1 MAERHGGGSRVNG
14 DLRPVATNRR
24 ARHEYWIEETH
35 EAGIALTGTE
45 VKSLREGHVNLA
57 DAFAR
62 VDRGEAWLHHL
73 HISPYEH
80 GNIQNH
86 DPMRA
91 RKLLLHKRE
100 ILRLGSRVQQRGYTL
115 VPLRIYFRNGVAKI
129 ELGLARGRHTYD
141 KRERIAEREAAR
153 RIARALGAREGR
165 PLRRAR

>member
-1 MAERHGGGSRVNG
+1 VAEKDDDGE
-14 DLRPVATNRR
+14 LQLVATNRR

-45 VKSLREGHVNLA
+45 VKSLRAGHVILA

-62 VDRGEAWLHHL
+62 VDRGEAWLLHL
-73 HISPYEH
+73 HINPYEQ

-86 DPMRA
+86 DPMRT

-100 ILRLGSRVQQRGYTL
+100 IARLATRVQQRGYTL
-115 VPLRIYFRNGVAKI
+115 VPLRIYFRRGIVKV

-141 KRERIAEREAAR
+141 KRERIAERDAER
-153 RIARALGAREGR
+153 RIARALGARDGGR
-165 PLRRAR
+165 GASRRAR

>member
-1 MAERHGGGSRVNG
+1 MAEKNGDG
-14 DLRPVATNRR
+14 DLRVIATNRR

-45 VKSLREGHVNLA
+45 VKSLRAGHVILG

-62 VDRGEAWLHHL
+62 VDRGEAWLLHL
-73 HISPYEH
+73 HISPYEQ

-86 DPMRA
+86 DPMRT

-100 ILRLGSRVQQRGYTL
+100 IMRLGARVQQRGYTL
-115 VPLRIYFRNGVAKI
+115 VPLRLYFRNGVAKV

-141 KRERIAEREAAR
+141 KRERIAERDAER
-153 RIARALGAREGR
+153 RIARSLGARDAGR
-165 PLRRAR
+165 GPSRRER

>member
-1 MAERHGGGSRVNG
+1 VAEKNGDG
-14 DLRPVATNRR
+14 DLRVVATNRR

-45 VKSLREGHVNLA
+45 VKSLRAGHVILG

-62 VDRGEAWLHHL
+62 VDRGEAWLLHL
-73 HISPYEH
+73 HISPYEQ

-86 DPMRA
+86 DPMRT

-100 ILRLGSRVQQRGYTL
+100 IMRLGARVQQRGYTL
-115 VPLRIYFRNGVAKI
+115 VPLRLYFRNGVAKV

-141 KRERIAEREAAR
+141 KRERIAERDAER
-153 RIARALGAREGR
+153 RIARSLGARDAGR
-165 PLRRAR
+165 GPSRRER

>member
-1 MAERHGGGSRVNG
+1 VAEKNGDG
-14 DLRPVATNRR
+14 DLRVIATNRR

-45 VKSLREGHVNLA
+45 VKSLRAGHVILG

-62 VDRGEAWLHHL
+62 VDRGEAWLLHL
-73 HISPYEH
+73 HISPYEQ

-86 DPMRA
+86 DPMRT

-100 ILRLGSRVQQRGYTL
+100 IMRLGARVQQRGYTL
-115 VPLRIYFRNGVAKI
+115 VPLRLYFRNGVAKV

-141 KRERIAEREAAR
+141 KRERIAERDAER
-153 RIARALGAREGR
+153 RIARSLGARDAGR
-165 PLRRAR
+165 GPSRRER

>member
-1 MAERHGGGSRVNG
+1 MAEKDG
-14 DLRPVATNRR
+14 DADLHVVATNRR

-45 VKSLREGHVNLA
+45 VKSLRAGHVILG

-62 VDRGEAWLHHL
+62 IDRGEAWLLHL
-73 HISPYEH
+73 HINPYEQ

-86 DPMRA
+86 DPMRT

-100 ILRLGSRVQQRGYTL
+100 IARLGARVQQRGYTL
-115 VPLRIYFRNGVAKI
+115 VPLRLYFRNGVAKV

-141 KRERIAEREAAR
+141 KRERIAERDAER
-153 RIARALGAREGR
+153 RIARSLGARDTGR
-165 PLRRAR
+165 GPSRRER

>member
-1 MAERHGGGSRVNG
+1 MAQQAADEDGRTI
-14 DLRPVATNRR
+14 ATNRR

-45 VKSLREGHVNLA
+45 VKSLRAGHVILG

-62 VDRGEAWLHHL
+62 IDRGEAWLLHL
-73 HISPYEH
+73 HISPYEQ

-86 DPMRA
+86 DPMRT

-100 ILRLGSRVQQRGYTL
+100 IERLGARVQQRGYTL
-115 VPLRIYFRNGVAKI
+115 VPLRIYFRHGVAKI

-141 KRERIAEREAAR
+141 KRERIAERDAQR
-153 RIARALGAREGR
+153 RIERALGARERREPSRRGR
-165 PLRRAR
+165 

>member
-1 MAERHGGGSRVNG
+1 VAEKNGDG
-14 DLRPVATNRR
+14 DLRVVATNRR

-45 VKSLREGHVNLA
+45 VKSLRAGHVILG

-62 VDRGEAWLHHL
+62 VDRGEAWLLHL
-73 HISPYEH
+73 HISPYEQ

-86 DPMRA
+86 DPMRT

-100 ILRLGSRVQQRGYTL
+100 IMRLGARVQQRGYTL
-115 VPLRIYFRNGVAKI
+115 VPLRIYFRNGVAKV

-141 KRERIAEREAAR
+141 KRERIAERDAER
-153 RIARALGAREGR
+153 RIARALGARDAGR
-165 PLRRAR
+165 GPSRRER

>member
-1 MAERHGGGSRVNG
+1 MAEKDGDG
-14 DLRPVATNRR
+14 DLHVVATNRR

-45 VKSLREGHVNLA
+45 VKSLRAGHVILG

-62 VDRGEAWLHHL
+62 VDRGEAWLLHL
-73 HISPYEH
+73 HINPYEQ

-86 DPMRA
+86 DPMRT

-100 ILRLGSRVQQRGYTL
+100 IARLGARVQQRGYTL
-115 VPLRIYFRNGVAKI
+115 VPLRLYFRHGVAKV

-141 KRERIAEREAAR
+141 KRERIAERDAQR
-153 RIARALGAREGR
+153 RIARSLGARDTGR
-165 PLRRAR
+165 GPSRRER

>member
-1 MAERHGGGSRVNG
+1 MAEKDADA
-14 DLRPVATNRR
+14 DLHVIATNRR

-45 VKSLREGHVNLA
+45 VKSLRAGHVIVG

-62 VDRGEAWLHHL
+62 IDNGEAWLLHF
-73 HISPYEH
+73 HISPYEQ

-100 ILRLGSRVQQRGYTL
+100 IARLGAAVQQRGYTL
-115 VPLRIYFRNGVAKI
+115 VPLRIYFRRGVAKV

-141 KRERIAEREAAR
+141 KRERIAERDAQR
-153 RIARALGAREGR
+153 RIARALGAREAGR
-165 PLRRAR
+165 GVSRRGR

>member
-1 MAERHGGGSRVNG
+1 VAEKDDDGE
-14 DLRPVATNRR
+14 LQLVATNRR

-45 VKSLREGHVNLA
+45 VKSLRAGHVILA

-62 VDRGEAWLHHL
+62 VDRGEAWLFHL
-73 HISPYEH
+73 HINPYEH

-86 DPMRA
+86 DPMRT

-100 ILRLGSRVQQRGYTL
+100 IARLGARVQQRGYTL
-115 VPLRIYFRNGVAKI
+115 VPLRIYFRRGIVKV

-141 KRERIAEREAAR
+141 KRERIAERDAER
-153 RIARALGAREGR
+153 RIARALGTRDGGR
-165 PLRRAR
+165 GASRRAR

>member
-1 MAERHGGGSRVNG
+1 VAEKDDDGE
-14 DLRPVATNRR
+14 LRLVATNRR

-45 VKSLREGHVNLA
+45 VKSLRAGHVILA

-62 VDRGEAWLHHL
+62 VDRGEAWLFHL
-73 HISPYEH
+73 HINPYEQ

-86 DPMRA
+86 DPMRT

-100 ILRLGSRVQQRGYTL
+100 IARLGARVQQRGYTL
-115 VPLRIYFRNGVAKI
+115 VPLRIYFRRGIVKV

-141 KRERIAEREAAR
+141 KRERIAERDADR
-153 RIARALGAREGR
+153 RIARARGARDGGR
-165 PLRRAR
+165 GASRRAR

>member
-1 MAERHGGGSRVNG
+1 MAEKNGDG
-14 DLRPVATNRR
+14 DLRVIATNRR

-45 VKSLREGHVNLA
+45 VKSLRAGHVILG

-62 VDRGEAWLHHL
+62 VDRGEAWLLHL
-73 HISPYEH
+73 HISPYEQ

-86 DPMRA
+86 DPMRT

-100 ILRLGSRVQQRGYTL
+100 IMRLGARVQQRGYTL
-115 VPLRIYFRNGVAKI
+115 VPLRLYFRNGVAKV

-141 KRERIAEREAAR
+141 KRERIAERDAER
-153 RIARALGAREGR
+153 RIARSLGARDAGR
-165 PLRRAR
+165 GPSRRGG